1 MRINR
6 YFTDRGICSR
16 READRWVEAGR
27 VTINGRVAQHGDQI
41 EDGDAVAVDGRV
53 VGEVEKTPVILAY
66 NKPIGVECTSDPAV
80 ENNIIRA
87 VGYPE
92 RVFHIGRLDQM
103 SEGLILLTNIG
114 DIVNRILRRRYGHEK
129 EYQVMLDRSIPDRDL
144 RTLSR
149 GVELEDGVTG
159 PCRVERL
166 SGGRRI
172 RMVLTE
178 GRNRQIRR
186 MTEALG
192 YRVVRLRRVRI
203 MNIELGELP
212 RGRWRLLTAAEQREL
227 LLQLEAAEAEVG
239 A

>member
-27 VTINGRVAQHGDQI
+27 VTINGRLATHGAQVTD
-41 EDGDAVAVDGRV
+41 EDTVAVDGRALRPPK
-53 VGEVEKTPVILAY
+53 KTPVVLAY
-66 NKPIGVECTSDPAV
+66 NKPIGIECTSDPRV
-80 ENNIIRA
+80 KENIIDA

-114 DIVNRILRRRYGHEK
+114 DLVNVILRRRYGHEK
-129 EYQVMLDRSIPDRDL
+129 EYQVMLDRGIPDRDL
-144 RTLSR
+144 RHMAR
-149 GVELEDGVTG
+149 GVMLEDGVTA

-186 MTEALG
+186 MAEALG
-192 YRVVRLRRVRI
+192 YRVVRLRRIRI
-203 MNIELGELP
+203 MHVHLGDLP
-212 RGRWRLLTAAEQREL
+212 RGRWRRLSAAEMRPFTERMH
-227 LLQLEAAEAEVG
+227 EARQK
-239 A
+239 